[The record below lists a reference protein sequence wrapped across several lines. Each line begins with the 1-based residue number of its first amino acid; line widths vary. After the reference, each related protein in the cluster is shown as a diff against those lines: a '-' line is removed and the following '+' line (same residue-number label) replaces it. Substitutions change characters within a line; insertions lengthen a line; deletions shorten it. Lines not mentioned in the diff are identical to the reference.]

1 MTLELRDEALMPL
14 MADLMPPVAEEF
26 HDLHKRTMKQIEAD
40 LSRWN
45 QSDWAQLPGR
55 HDDLEARITTVSS
68 ATNPHAPSEYER
80 VFVYDEHCDTQYC
93 YAGHALV
100 LAGYRLAMNTRGE
113 LIALE
118 PKENE
123 WVPVEEGIHQLTE
136 DVLGITP
143 HQASCL
149 YDTGHGDIKVF
160 KAEMS
165 ALFGIDYD

>member
-1 MTLELRDEALMPL
+1 MALELTDEL
-14 MADLMPPVAEEF
+14 LMPPVAEEF

-45 QSDWAQLPGR
+45 QSDWAQLPYAYE
-55 HDDLEARITTVSS
+55 DLNIEV
-68 ATNPHAPSEYER
+68 EED
-80 VFVYDEHCDTQYC
+80 VFIYDTRCDTQYC

-100 LAGYRLAMNTRGE
+100 LAGYRIALDTRGD

-118 PKENE
+118 LKGNE

-136 DVLGITP
+136 DILGITP

-149 YDTGHGDIKVF
+149 YDTGHEDIKVF

-165 ALFGIDYD
+165 ELFGIDYD